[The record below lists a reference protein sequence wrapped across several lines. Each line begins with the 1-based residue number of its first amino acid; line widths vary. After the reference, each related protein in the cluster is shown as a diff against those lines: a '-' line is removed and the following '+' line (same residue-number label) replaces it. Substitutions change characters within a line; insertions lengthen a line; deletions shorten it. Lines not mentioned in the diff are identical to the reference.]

1 MKNQIPVPIVNAA
14 TAMLQPFVPELS
26 ATGLVE
32 ALTHR
37 EPTPAEPTFR
47 KPLTRREAAEILQ
60 VSVNSINRYIRSGLL
75 KAHRVGQR
83 LIRIDPRSLEELLQ
97 GTPVSSPEA

>member
-1 MKNQIPVPIVNAA
+1 MKRLLPEEIA
-14 TAMLQPFVPELS
+14 TAAVSLLRPYAPELT

-32 ALTHR
+32 ALTHS
-37 EPTPAEPTFR
+37 EPPPAEPTFR